1 MSGRSL
7 SYRLARQ
14 IFREVQRSA
23 PTQMQPRPRNHHLN
37 RHIRRGLY
45 EMDGTTNERCAGNMK
60 MEPPSSDKMGPFL
73 TNQKFWHEVH
83 ERYYAD
89 IKEKSVE
96 DTAIEV
102 LCKLPHDPN
111 VDLLVTDKIEDKL

>member
-1 MSGRSL
+1 MSRRSV

-14 IFREVQRSA
+14 IFREMRRSA
-23 PTQMQPRPRNHHLN
+23 PTEMQPQPRYHQLN

-45 EMDGTTNERCAGNMK
+45 EMDGTTNERCKGSMK
-60 MEPPSSDKMGPFL
+60 MEPSSSDKMGPFL

-89 IKEKSVE
+89 IKDKSVE

-102 LCKLPHDPN
+102 LCKLPHGTH
-111 VDLLVTDKIEDKL
+111 VDKLETDKIEDKL